1 MDYKIQISGLA
12 QGKHDYEFPVK
23 GDFFREFD
31 NPQIKDASL
40 VAKVELDKGSGW
52 MNVSCNVSGVIV
64 TACDRC
70 LDDLEIPMDF
80 TADIAVK
87 AAKLGEE
94 TESTDEFLIIDPSEG
109 ELDLKQFI
117 YDYICVNLPLKRVH
131 QDGKCNPKMLKKL
144 EELKGKENTEDNKE
158 TYAPFGNLDKL
169 LKEQEKNKK

>member
-31 NPQIKDASL
+31 NSQIKDASL

-52 MNVSCNVSGVIV
+52 MNVSCNVVGTVV
-64 TACDRC
+64 TECDRC

-80 TADIAVK
+80 TADVAVK
-87 AAKLGEE
+87 AAKLGEK

-117 YDYICVNLPLKRVH
+117 YDYICVNLPLKKVH
-131 QDGKCNPKMLKKL
+131 EEGKCNPKMLKKL
-144 EELKGKENTEDNKE
+144 QELKGKEDAAEDKE
-158 TYAPFGNLDKL
+158 TYAPFSGLDKL
-169 LKEQEKNKK
+169 LKEAGKKKK